1 MYEMMMMTIVMTED
15 GNDNDPTV
23 SLLIISQV

>member
-1 MYEMMMMTIVMTED
+1 MYEMMMTIVMTED
-15 GNDNDPTV
+15 GNDNDPTF